1 MDEFPAYRQPWWIE
15 RVLDRIRI
23 LLIDRGLASR
33 HHYVLEV
40 RGRRSGLPRRTPV
53 LLFGID
59 DVLYLVSPRGETH
72 WARNLRASREL
83 KLRRGKEELSFHAL
97 EIGAAE
103 KRFVLHNYLH
113 HFGNTVERLFL
124 IDRGG
129 DPDMFWASAWLHP
142 TFRLLPATPP
152 PRLSDAWRQRRDSR
166 AAVADA

>member
-1 MDEFPAYRQPWWIE
+1 MDEFPAYRQPWRIE
-15 RVLDRIRI
+15 RMLDRIRI
-23 LLIDRGLASR
+23 LLIDRGIASR

-53 LLFGID
+53 FLFSIED
-59 DVLYLVSPRGETH
+59 TPYLVSPRGETH

-83 KLRRGKEELSFHAL
+83 GLRRGKEELCFHAQ
-97 EIGAAE
+97 EIGGAE

-113 HFGNTVERLFL
+113 HFGNVVERLFL

-129 DPDMFWASAWLHP
+129 DPNLFWASACLHP

-152 PRLSDAWRQRRDSR
+152 PTLSDDGRRRR
-166 AAVADA
+166 AEPAPVTGA